1 MPSKVEVTSL
11 RERRKPTR
19 PSEAFAYPGDASTIS
34 TPSDTRA
41 RVDGWVAKMDSATP
55 MQRIEAER
63 SGVPAVLLRD
73 LAVRM
78 NIPSRQICTMLGVSE
93 ASVARKAKSGA
104 MIGGSAGQAAL
115 GLGKLLATARTI
127 VADSTAAEAKDFDY
141 AIWLGRW
148 VNCPQAALGQLKPA
162 EIIATPTG
170 VAVVARLLGALESGA
185 YQ

>member
-1 MPSKVEVTSL
+1 MSNEIAVPLL
-11 RERRKPTR
+11 REKRKPTR
-19 PSEAFAYPGDASTIS
+19 PSEPFAYPGDANTSS
-34 TPSDTRA
+34 RPSDTFA
-41 RVDGWVAKMDSATP
+41 RIDAWVARMDSATP
-55 MQRIEAER
+55 MQRIEAELR
-63 SGVPAVLLRD
+63 GVPAVLLRD

-78 NIPSRQICTMLGVSE
+78 NIPSRQICSMLGVSE

-127 VADSTAAEAKDFDY
+127 VADSTAPEAKDFDY
-141 AIWLGRW
+141 AVWLGRW

-170 VAVVARLLGALESGA
+170 VSVVARLLGALESGA